1 MMNKYSTKFRTLA
14 CILNHD
20 FIFFQDEVLAISEK
34 VVIRLED
41 LITWITAEAEW
52 TWGRLAKSEQ
62 ELKSEDLD
70 PSRIALPRRANG
82 TSFNLTDNLIDFSDI
97 ENEKNSIGNYF

>member
-1 MMNKYSTKFRTLA
+1 M
-14 CILNHD
+14 
-20 FIFFQDEVLAISEK
+20 LAISEK

-62 ELKSEDLD
+62 ELKNAEVDS
-70 PSRIALPRRANG
+70 SRIALPRRANG
-82 TSFNLTDNLIDFSDI
+82 TSFNLTDNLLDFSDV
-97 ENEKNSIGNYF
+97 ENEKKDIGKY